1 MDEFT
6 IEDLQDHTIAVKEIE
21 LLGKRAYLRK
31 LTFDGQIF
39 IGSRFQG
46 RDDEDASAED
56 MRLMLAC
63 VLCDS
68 AGQLLFDDPQVGADL
83 LKNIESEELLNLI
96 QQTQELNG
104 QDIEAEKKGLAAI
117 R

>member
-1 MDEFT
+1 MDDFT
-6 IEDLQDHTIAVKEIE
+6 IEDLQEHTIAVKEIE

-31 LTFDGQIF
+31 LTLDGQIY
-39 IGSRFQG
+39 IGARFNG
-46 RDDEDASAED
+46 REDQDASAED
-56 MRLMLAC
+56 MRVMLAC

-68 AGQLLFDDPQVGADL
+68 AGQLLFDDPQAGADL

-96 QQTQELNG
+96 QQTQDLNG
-104 QDIEAEKKGLAAI
+104 QDIDAEKKEFAVI